1 MRSPPPLT
9 AVYEQATPSLDLPVI
24 EAPYNQVQLTAQ
36 YLLMLEIFGPDLL
49 DYMLG
54 MEEPDNP
61 DDQTTNSTSLPYL
74 YNGRIDRL
82 RLLYK
87 ISQIILSIDNIQIL
101 YMWIIGQNPD
111 LDYNPPA
118 AKIRDGELLQVLGAA
133 DSYRLG
139 GF

>member
-1 MRSPPPLT
+1 MTLA
-9 AVYEQATPSLDLPVI
+9 AVYEQATPSLTLPTI
-24 EAPYNQVQLTAQ
+24 ETPYDQVQLTAQ
-36 YLLMLEIFGPDLL
+36 YFLMLEIFGPWFLS
-49 DYMLG
+49 YMLG
-54 MEEPDNP
+54 MEESDDP

-101 YMWIIGQNPD
+101 HMWIIGQNPD

-118 AKIRDGELLQVLGAA
+118 TKIRDGEFLQVLVAIE
-133 DSYRLG
+133 SYRTG
-139 GF
+139 SF

>member
-1 MRSPPPLT
+1 MTLT
-9 AVYEQATPSLDLPVI
+9 AVYEQETRSFTVPAI
-24 EAPYNQVQLTAQ
+24 EAPYEQVNLAEQ
-36 YLLMLEIFGPDLL
+36 YIQMLEIFGPDLL

-54 MEEPDNP
+54 MEEPDGP

-101 YMWIIGQNPD
+101 HMWIIGQNPD

-118 AKIRDGELLQVLGAA
+118 TKIRDGEFLQVLVAIE
-133 DSYRLG
+133 SYRTG
-139 GF
+139 SF